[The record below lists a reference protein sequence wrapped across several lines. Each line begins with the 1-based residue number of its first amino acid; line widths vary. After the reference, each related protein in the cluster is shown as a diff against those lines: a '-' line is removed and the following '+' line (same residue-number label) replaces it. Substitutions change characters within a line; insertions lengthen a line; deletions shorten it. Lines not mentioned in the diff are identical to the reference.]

1 MLEALLV
8 YTLLR
13 KEIQIGEKKNR
24 KTQFKLKPSLWWQAE
39 NTTMLIFN
47 FLCGMTCFIVAQVR
61 NVWSTIVWITAPGT
75 ERSKIG
81 MMEMQILTHTYEYI
95 YPTKPGIY
103 TCQTKYLVP

>member
-13 KEIQIGEKKNR
+13 NEIQIGEKKNR
-24 KTQFKLKPSLWWQAE
+24 KTQFKLKPSHCWQAE
-39 NTTMLIFN
+39 NTTTFIFN
-47 FLCGMTCFIVAQVR
+47 FLCGMICFIVAQV
-61 NVWSTIVWITAPGT
+61 WSTVVWITAPGT

-95 YPTKPGIY
+95 YPTKPDIY